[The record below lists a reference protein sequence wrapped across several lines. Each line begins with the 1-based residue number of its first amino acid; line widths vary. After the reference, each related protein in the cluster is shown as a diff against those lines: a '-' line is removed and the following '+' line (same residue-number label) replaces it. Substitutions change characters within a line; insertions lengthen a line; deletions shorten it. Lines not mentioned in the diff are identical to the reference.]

1 MNALYKGVIVS
12 GVVSAVAFYFI
23 TKQLMPDTER
33 RSSCACSAA
42 RSSASASRPR

>member
-23 TKQLMPDTER
+23 TQQLMPGNAGSAVRLRADRPGAHR
-33 RSSCACSAA
+33 RA
-42 RSSASASRPR
+42 

>member
-23 TKQLMPDTER
+23 TQKHHAGAWPAR
-33 RSSCACSAA
+33 CSAA
-42 RSSASASRPR
+42 R